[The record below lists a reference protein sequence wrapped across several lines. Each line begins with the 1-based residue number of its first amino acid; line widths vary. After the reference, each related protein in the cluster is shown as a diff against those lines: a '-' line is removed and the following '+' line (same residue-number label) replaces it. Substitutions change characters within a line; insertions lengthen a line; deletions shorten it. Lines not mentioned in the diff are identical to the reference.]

1 MYTLQQQVFALA
13 MVASADYTEPLASSA
28 TTLETALSSALT
40 NLTASDSDMGT
51 WTMAW
56 GPVVYESSILGV
68 ESGVEDNAVFVAQG
82 EDADGNTVYVVSIAG
97 TNPLS
102 TVTDISQEDLDTT
115 LSAWTY
121 GVPTALNLS
130 PNVTQGTLEGLS
142 NLMGMQDPNTGDSL
156 ATFLQGVES
165 TTATVIITGHSLG
178 GALSPALA
186 LALFGDPGNTSS
198 GGAGLDPADWS
209 AVYVYPIAGPAVGD
223 QDYATFYATT
233 FPQTTDKQSE
243 TWNLLVWN
251 SLDVVPHAW
260 NQMSKIPKLYPDLA
274 SSDCLTKILDA
285 LKILGGSSYVQL
297 QDQKLVGTFAAPSN
311 DLKTV
316 SAFVAEVV
324 YQHVSAYFDL
334 LNVSGVSTALNVP
347 NPLVSPPS
355 AALFGVCEFL
365 TTTYCPLL
373 EQFEQCSSPHLI

>member
-13 MVASADYTEPLASSA
+13 MVASADYTEPHGSPPP
-28 TTLETALSSALT
+28 LEADLSTALA
-40 NLTASDSDMGT
+40 NLCANDSDMPT

-68 ESGVEDNAVFVAQG
+68 ESGVEDNALFVAQG
-82 EDADGNTVYVVSIAG
+82 SDAAGNTVYVVSIAG
-97 TNPLS
+97 TNPQS
-102 TVTDISQEDLDTT
+102 IFTDVKQEDFNTT

-130 PNVTQGTLEGLS
+130 PNVTQGTLEGLG
-142 NLMGMQDPNTGDSL
+142 NLMGMQDPTTGDSL

-165 TTATVIITGHSLG
+165 TTATVIVTGHSLG

-260 NQMSKIPKLYPDLA
+260 NQMSAIPNLYPDLA
-274 SSDCLTKILDA
+274 TSDCLASILSS
-285 LKILGGSSYVQL
+285 LGSSGGSSYVQL
-297 QDQKLVGTFAAPSN
+297 QNQMLTGTFAAPTAT
-311 DLKTV
+311 LYPV

-334 LNVSGVSTALNVP
+334 LNVSGVCTALNIS
-347 NPLVSPPS
+347 NPLKSKPS
-355 AALFGVCEFL
+355 APMLALCTFL
-365 TTTYCPLL
+365 LGEYCKHESHHKQCGPL
-373 EQFEQCSSPHLI
+373 